1 MTAAES
7 QTHVVSMVFGAMA
20 ADVLYAAAKLGL
32 ADAIGDGR
40 RSAAEL
46 ARDTGTDP
54 LSLTRLLRAMAA
66 LGLLDEGRYDRFALT
81 ETGALLR
88 SDHPY
93 SLRSFVTTFGDP
105 IMRAAWRDL
114 DEAVRTGERPFDRI
128 FGTSFFAHLAG
139 RPQLSAEFNA
149 AMRQGTA
156 ATAHQLPQAYDF
168 TAFTTVA
175 DLGGGDGTLLAAVL
189 AANPQLRG
197 ILFDTAHG
205 SAQAAAVFGD
215 AGLTER
221 CDIQVGDF
229 FASAPPGADLYVLKS
244 VLHDWDDERCAT
256 ILRLV
261 RRVVPDHGGLLII
274 EPVLPP
280 IVDGSV
286 PARTYLSDLNM
297 MVNVGG
303 RERTQADFADL
314 CRRSGFE
321 LQSVNRLPAPSG
333 FSLIE
338 ARPGAEAQP

>member
-1 MTAAES
+1 MTAPES
-7 QTHVVSMVFGAMA
+7 QTQFVSMVFGAMA
-20 ADVLYAAAKLGL
+20 ADVLYTAAKLGL
-32 ADAIGDGR
+32 ADAIGGGE

-46 ARDTGTDP
+46 ARDTGTDSR
-54 LSLTRLLRAMAA
+54 SLTRLLRAMAA
-66 LGLLDEGRYDRFALT
+66 LDLLDEGRHDRFALT

-88 SDHPY
+88 SDHSY
-93 SLRSFVTTFGDP
+93 SLRSFATTFGDP
-105 IMRAAWRDL
+105 VMRAAWRDL

-128 FGTSFFAHLAG
+128 FGASFFAHLASQ
-139 RPQLSAEFNA
+139 PQLSADFNA

-168 TAFTTVA
+168 TSFTTVA

-189 AANPQLRG
+189 AANPRLRG

-205 SAQAAAVFGD
+205 SAQAADVVEN

-221 CDIQVGDF
+221 CDLQVGDF
-229 FASAPPGADLYVLKS
+229 FASAPPGADLYMLKS

-256 ILRLV
+256 ILRHV
-261 RRVVPDHGGLLII
+261 RRVVPDYGGLLII

-280 IVDGSV
+280 VVDGAVSV
-286 PARTYLSDLNM
+286 RTYLSDLNM

-303 RERTQADFADL
+303 RERTRVDFVDL

-321 LQSVNRLPAPSG
+321 LRSVNRLPAPSG

-338 ARPGAEAQP
+338 ARPAAEA